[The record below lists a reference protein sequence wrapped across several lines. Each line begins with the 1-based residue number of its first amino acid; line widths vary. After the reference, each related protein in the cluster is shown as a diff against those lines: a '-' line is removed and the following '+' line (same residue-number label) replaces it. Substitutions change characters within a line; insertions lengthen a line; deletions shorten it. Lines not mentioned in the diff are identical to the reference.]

1 MSKLAVKVK
10 NNTFNHEPPYLQ
22 DTNNITFIKNNV
34 QGQNGD
40 VPVNEGDIVIYTNYF
55 LDKIDPKSKY
65 NIALMIEG
73 IEHDKKYYNYI
84 EKNNDNFDIVL
95 TWSKQLLDKGEN
107 YKQIMCGT
115 TWLHDMYIRMWDKKK
130 ICSHVVSAKTQL
142 DGHRLRHVIA
152 DNIQKNKLNVDI
164 FGHIYN
170 LLPFPKTRAFQKDHS
185 ARHITQGKIYAL
197 KEYMFSIV
205 IENAKADYEFT
216 EKLIDCFLSGTI
228 PIYYGCPSIQKF
240 FDIRGILQFDTEKEC
255 IDILDTLTPEMY
267 NNMKVYAEH
276 NYVIAQ
282 RYKIFDLCE
291 DYILELCEH
300 KHDDNKNKNIII
312 FGDSHVSGFVSKKLM
327 EDGLQSRNGITAVRT
342 PAYTCYNLHK
352 KVLIIWNHILEIEK
366 KLGRKLNKQD
376 IVFFNYGETD
386 IRHHIGFHKKKVY
399 FDENCSSVY
408 YEEDKDDSN
417 IDPNITNIVANYME
431 LINTLKKLDRFS
443 IGVCGT
449 IPSQIHCGDGGNER
463 PSYKTHI
470 ERNIIAEKFNNTLK
484 DKCGENNIPFV
495 DIFNEIKDE
504 CDKNNIPF
512 VDSVNEIKENDDSS
526 LFVSPDGIHIYDNGN
541 NKLFSLF
548 DGLLSKY
555 V

>member
-22 DTNNITFIKNNV
+22 DTNNITFIKNNI

-40 VPVNEGDIVIYTNYF
+40 VPVNEEDIVIYTNYF

-84 EKNNDNFDIVL
+84 EKNNDKFDIVL

-142 DGHRLRHVIA
+142 AGHRLRHVIA
-152 DNIQKNKLNVDI
+152 DNIQKDKLTVDI

-170 LLPFPKTRAFQKDHS
+170 LLPFPKTKAFQKDHS

-255 IDILDTLTPEMY
+255 VDILHTLTPEMY

-300 KHDDNKNKNIII
+300 THDNKNKNIII
-312 FGDSHVSGFVSKKLM
+312 YGDSHVSGFVSKTLI
-327 EDGLQSRNGITAVRT
+327 ENGLQSRNGITAVRT
-342 PAYTCYNLHK
+342 PRYTCYNLNK
-352 KVLIIWNHILEIEK
+352 KVLSIWNHIVEIEK

-386 IRHHIGFHKKKVY
+386 IRHHIGFQH
-399 FDENCSSVY
+399 
-408 YEEDKDDSN
+408 EDDRNNDT
-417 IDPNITNIVANYME
+417 NITNVITNYME
-431 LINTLKKLDRFS
+431 LINILKKLDRFS
-443 IGVCGT
+443 IGICGT
-449 IPSQIHCGDGGNER
+449 IPSQIYNGKGGNGR
-463 PSYKTHI
+463 NSYKTHV
-470 ERNIIAEKFNNTLK
+470 ERNVITEKFNNIL
-484 DKCGENNIPFV
+484 
-495 DIFNEIKDE
+495 KDE

-512 VDSVNEIKENDDSS
+512 IDIFNEIKNNDDGF
-526 LFVSPDGIHIYDNGN
+526 LFVSPDGIHIHDNGN